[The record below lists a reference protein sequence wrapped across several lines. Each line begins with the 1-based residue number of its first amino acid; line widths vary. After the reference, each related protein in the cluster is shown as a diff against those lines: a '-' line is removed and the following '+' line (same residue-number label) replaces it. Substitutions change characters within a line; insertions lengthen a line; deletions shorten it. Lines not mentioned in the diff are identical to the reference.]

1 MAKTKLSQVQQN
13 ILRILKQS
21 LDRAYARHVDRC
33 RKRGMDPIY
42 WGGSS
47 SMPPVIDR
55 LFATL
60 ATSGKVDSYKSLA
73 DKDVSSLL
81 LMAVQYCYTSD
92 EHRRKFEKD
101 WVNDLRKH
109 AVEYDLLAQL
119 PPPKR
124 RYERKKPLTLI
135 ERRAEEA
142 DEKVREWERKLALA
156 KTKLAAY
163 RKKQAYYAKK
173 GVAAV

>member
-1 MAKTKLSQVQQN
+1 MAKMQLSQVQQN

-33 RKRGMDPIY
+33 RKRGMDPVY
-42 WGGSS
+42 WGGYPA
-47 SMPPVIDR
+47 MYPVIDR

-60 ATSGKVDSYKSLA
+60 AASGKVDSHRSLT
-73 DKDVSSLL
+73 DKDVSALL
-81 LMAVQYCYTSD
+81 EVAINTCYDSD
-92 EHRRKFEKD
+92 ENWRKFEKD
-101 WVNDLRKH
+101 WVRDLRKN
-109 AVEYDLLAQL
+109 AVEYDLLAQM

-124 RYERKKPLTLI
+124 KYERKPPQTLV
-135 ERRAEEA
+135 ERRAFEV

-163 RKKQAYYAKK
+163 RKKQAYYTKK
-173 GVAAV
+173 GVANV